1 MPCAYN
7 RPESGRKQPPNGK
20 EKKNVQNSND
30 QNVELGFD
38 RPLSPKDA
46 LRVDKLGRQGYA
58 QAAVN
63 ALRRVNSTAGFVLSV
78 EGAWGSG
85 KTSTLAMMEALLRT
99 QSPAPIIV
107 HFNPWLVGD
116 RDALLRHFLSKIAAE
131 VKLADHTTDGKK
143 VARELKAYAKV
154 FDFIKLV
161 PGAEPWASLVKT
173 VIESTGETVDSVA
186 THKTPDIELRK
197 EKVEEALRRFG
208 CPVIV
213 FIDDI
218 DRLFPFEVFEMIRI
232 VKAVGDLPNVGYV
245 LAWDPEY
252 VSDALKAANV
262 PRSATYL
269 DKVVQVRLPLPAISL
284 EARGV
289 LINEALARLHPDA
302 DKPYFA
308 NSQGRLGELYFSG
321 LRELLEQPRDFARV
335 FNTVTVIEPMLR
347 GEVVLADIIGFAALM
362 VKAPS
367 VYETMRMEPR
377 WFVGLMPA
385 DHGLFKREGLIKEG
399 ATHRDAAFDQCS
411 NPSAVR
417 KLVHRLFPLTAR
429 ADDEFTMGRV
439 LDVEGH
445 IAAPTRL
452 LVALQLHVSGADVSF
467 VMARRYLIHADQRSQ
482 IVSTLTQHNCLEFLE
497 CIGDVA
503 EATTATDVDDIEG
516 LCLDIARL
524 ADTEPFPARS
534 KDRSGFFRLPVED
547 VAVRAIRLIVKAATT
562 NQEAMLAEKI
572 VLDPNNL
579 TVAMELFS
587 DSYLFDKKKD
597 EMLRCAPE
605 SQAKLTD
612 KLANNILEAAKAG
625 RLLTTCNPGLIL
637 WRLSCVAPSECPTVF
652 AAMKSANPSLD
663 DFALAILSHSYDST
677 KGQRYSLPDD
687 HSKIEAYCS
696 LEELKKHA
704 NKRLADRA
712 LELPALAA
720 WRAIVEEKSV
730 YGVDGSYAR
739 D

>member
-1 MPCAYN
+1 MN
-7 RPESGRKQPPNGK
+7 MK
-20 EKKNVQNSND
+20 NSNG
-30 QNVELGFD
+30 QKIELGFD
-38 RPLSPKDA
+38 RPLNPKEA
-46 LRVDKLGRQGYA
+46 LKADKLGRRSYA
-58 QAAVN
+58 QAAVH
-63 ALRRVNSTAGFVLSV
+63 ALGRVSSTAGFVLSV

-99 QSPAPIIV
+99 QNPAPVIV

-116 RDALLRHFLSKIAAE
+116 RDALLRHFLSKVAAE
-131 VKLADHTTDGKK
+131 VKLADHATNGKK
-143 VARELKAYAKV
+143 VARQLNAYAKV

-173 VIESTGETVDSVA
+173 VIESAGETVDSVA
-186 THKTPDIELRK
+186 SYKTPDIEVRK

-208 CPVIV
+208 RPVIV

-218 DRLFPFEVFEMIRI
+218 DRLFPFEVFEMVRI
-232 VKAVGDLPNVGYV
+232 IKAVGDLPNVGYV

-252 VSDALKAANV
+252 VSDALKAVNV

-335 FNTVTVIEPMLR
+335 FNTVTVIEPTLR

-367 VYETMRMEPR
+367 VYETIRREPR
-377 WFVGLMPA
+377 WFVGLLPA
-385 DHGLFKREGLIKEG
+385 DQALVKKSEELVKEG
-399 ATHRDAAFDQCS
+399 VPHRDAALNQCGH
-411 NPSAVR
+411 PSAIR
-417 KLVHRLFPLTAR
+417 KLVHCLFPLTAQ
-429 ADDEFTMGRV
+429 ADDEFSMGRGR
-439 LDVEGH
+439 DIEGH

-482 IVSTLTQHNCLEFLE
+482 IASSLTEQNCLEFLE
-497 CIGDVA
+497 CLGDVA
-503 EATTATDVDDIEG
+503 ESTASAGVEDIER
-516 LCLDIARL
+516 LCLDIACL

-534 KDRSGFFRLPVED
+534 HDRSGFFRLPAKD
-547 VAVRAIRLIVKAATT
+547 VAVRAIRLVVKAAAP
-562 NQEAMLAEKI
+562 NRAASIAERI
-572 VLDPNNL
+572 VVEPKGL
-579 TVAMELFS
+579 TVAMELFN
-587 DSYLFDKKKD
+587 DSYLAAKENDD
-597 EMLRCAPE
+597 RLRCVPE
-605 SQAKLTD
+605 SKAKLADT
-612 KLANNILEAAKAG
+612 LAKNILVAAKAG
-625 RLLTTCNPGLIL
+625 RLLTTCNPGFLL
-637 WRLSCVAPSECPTVF
+637 WRLSAVATTECPKVF
-652 AAMKSANPSLD
+652 AAIKSVDSTLD
-663 DFALAILSHSYDST
+663 GFALAILSYSFDFS
-677 KGQRYSLPDD
+677 KGQCYSLPDD
-687 HSKIEAYCS
+687 RSKIEAYCS
-696 LEELKKHA
+696 LKELKKHA
-704 NKRLADRA
+704 NKRLADQT
-712 LELPALAA
+712 LKLPALAA
-720 WRAIVEEKSV
+720 WRAVVEEKSV